1 MSFQPYSTEDE
12 EIARSLSQTVR
23 DEREAARTHSGSS
36 SSSYIST
43 FVSEFLDDMGGI
55 IRCLRAYKDDTDR
68 ATQSIAATLQWRE
81 SNKVYPAKRAI
92 GREALMVDPSG
103 WVSVR
108 ARQASVLPR
117 PRDASARGWRNLG
130 RAIETLEDARV
141 ALKTAYCEFGVIAQ
155 AAIIVPVESLS
166 LADIVLEDLRQIIST
181 AETHYPGVVA
191 HIYVTATSSV
201 LLGHAKQALRPVLSL
216 LSHEMAAGVEFV
228 LANSLSATLTQLG
241 SFISA
246 RSEQQPCMS
255 LSPSATLV
263 GGGSSLTLS
272 DFVKRAESVVFT
284 EADDE
289 FCSAYSE
296 APDTYMPTNADVKRS
311 VSRLSLSSHFLYDKR
326 GTNTHSSSLGLRKMM
341 SALDMSGPT
350 RATSKNGADQSKTT
364 SSSITPVQL
373 ASLQRAVQSV
383 QRMLGSIND
392 SITNADS
399 RSALAATKS
408 KLVQQADVLMST
420 VAALNFGVSMMDTKS
435 IEHSKYTLLS
445 DAAGGSNS
453 NTSMMYRMG
462 LQLLALPMS
471 LLFGRSGS
479 GLLAVV
485 RHLVTRTIHTAMRRL
500 RALPAAS
507 TLLLLAYKHLRIYA
521 MIFWTG
527 ALLIWKA
534 NAALIWSNLT
544 TQWRRG
550 VAF

>member
-1 MSFQPYSTEDE
+1 
-12 EIARSLSQTVR
+12 
-23 DEREAARTHSGSS
+23 
-36 SSSYIST
+36 
-43 FVSEFLDDMGGI
+43 
-55 IRCLRAYKDDTDR
+55 
-68 ATQSIAATLQWRE
+68 
-81 SNKVYPAKRAI
+81 
-92 GREALMVDPSG
+92 
-103 WVSVR
+103 
-108 ARQASVLPR
+108 ASVLPR
-117 PRDASARGWRNLG
+117 PRDSLARGWRNLG

-141 ALKTAYCEFGVIAQ
+141 ALKTAYCEFGVVAQ

-166 LADIVLEDLRQIIST
+166 LADIVLEDLAEIIST

-201 LLGHAKQALRPVLSL
+201 LLGHAKQALQPVLSL
-216 LSHEMAAGVEFV
+216 ISSEMAAGVEFV
-228 LANSLSATLTQLG
+228 LANSLSATLTSLE
-241 SFISA
+241 SFVDT
-246 RSEQQPCMS
+246 RSEKQPCIP

-263 GGGSSLTLS
+263 GGGSCLTLS
-272 DFVKRAESVVFT
+272 DFVKRAESAVFT

-296 APDTYMPTNADVKRS
+296 VPDTYMPNDVDIKRS
-311 VSRLSLSSHFLYDKR
+311 VSRLSFSSQLLNDKR
-326 GTNTHSSSLGLRKMM
+326 GTNAHSSSLGLRKII
-341 SALDMSGPT
+341 SALDTSGT
-350 RATSKNGADQSKTT
+350 VRSTIKADADQKKNAG
-364 SSSITPVQL
+364 SSITPVQL

-420 VAALNFGVSMMDTKS
+420 VAALNFGVSMMDTKG
-435 IEHSKYTLLS
+435 IEHSKHALLA
-445 DAAGGSNS
+445 DAASSSNNS
-453 NTSMMYRMG
+453 STSMMYRMG

-479 GLLAVV
+479 GLLSAI
-485 RHLVTRTIHTAMRRL
+485 RHLVTRTIHIAMRRL
-500 RALPAAS
+500 RALPAVS
-507 TLLLLAYKHLRIYA
+507 TILLLAYKHLRIYA

-534 NAALIWSNLT
+534 NAALIWSNLM